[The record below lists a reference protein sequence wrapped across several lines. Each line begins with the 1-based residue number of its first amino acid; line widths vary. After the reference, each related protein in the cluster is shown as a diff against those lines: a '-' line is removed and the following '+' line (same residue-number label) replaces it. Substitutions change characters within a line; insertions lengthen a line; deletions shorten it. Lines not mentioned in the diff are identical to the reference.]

1 MKNVSVKSPNKSVEK
16 FIWESSIPES
26 LKKLNSKI
34 TDVPSSTNYFN
45 FKRSRGNHPFL
56 NKKKLSNPSSQV
68 SLSQA
73 TSGPNFYSIKYLG
86 ITNGQIGILSK
97 RAPIPQLSAMETC
110 KDVPLAIINTSANDS
125 KSSRNFGKL
134 IASSVKKLENRP
146 FSKEAF
152 GNYIEDSFPNPNEY
166 NEFVIHTYARP
177 RGLNAIR
184 RSQKKEFSADA
195 VKPASAAMQRNGIC
209 GWKLT
214 RPKTTVPK
222 KERIDKGL
230 DNRCTESFQIECK
243 HLDINDGYGEPYLK
257 HLAKFRRSKTRE
269 AYSRLGVIKD

>member
-1 MKNVSVKSPNKSVEK
+1 MKNFSVKSPNKSLEK

-26 LKKLNSKI
+26 LKKINSKTI
-34 TDVPSSTNYFN
+34 EAPSSTNYAN
-45 FKRSRGNHPFL
+45 FRCSRGNHPFL
-56 NKKKLSNPSSQV
+56 NKKKLSDPSSQV

-97 RAPIPQLSAMETC
+97 RAPMPQLSAMETC
-110 KDVPLAIINTSANDS
+110 KDVPLAIINTSVNDS
-125 KSSRNFGKL
+125 KSSRNFGNL
-134 IASSVKKLENRP
+134 IASSAKKIENRP
-146 FSKEAF
+146 LSKDAF

-195 VKPASAAMQRNGIC
+195 VKPASAAIQRNGIC

-222 KERIDKGL
+222 KERVDRGL
-230 DNRCTESFQIECK
+230 DKSCAESFQIECK
-243 HLDINDGYGEPYLK
+243 HLDVNDGYGEPYLK
-257 HLAKFRRSKTRE
+257 HLAKVRKNKSRE
-269 AYSRLGVIKD
+269 GCSRIGVAKD